1 MSYGM
6 ISPSDR
12 SLPNR
17 CISVTGFYLTGVSLK
32 HFGMLPHR
40 HEEVFH
46 GSDSVNS
53 DPCTI
58 HCLRAVG
65 EKYLENFTMDHYFFQ
80 VKERFAF
87 MFNNEILSDVHFI
100 VGRDMVQQ
108 RIPAHKFVLAVGSA
122 VFDAMFNG
130 TLATQAD
137 TVELPDVEPAA
148 FLALLK

>member
-1 MSYGM
+1 
-6 ISPSDR
+6 
-12 SLPNR
+12 
-17 CISVTGFYLTGVSLK
+17 
-32 HFGMLPHR
+32 
-40 HEEVFH
+40 
-46 GSDSVNS
+46 
-53 DPCTI
+53 
-58 HCLRAVG
+58 
-65 EKYLENFTMDHYFFQ
+65 
-80 VKERFAF
+80 

-122 VFDAMFNG
+122 VFDAMFNS